1 MWRYF
6 FARFLVLYG
15 VVFTP
20 ISHGNHTDLAPITCC
35 LQCWLALLM
44 ALTDELAVGSKD
56 HFHIFV
62 SQLLG
67 NVLRICTCSQQCRRA
82 GVPDLVRIAVLN
94 TRALL
99 KTG

>member
-15 VVFTP
+15 AVFTP

-35 LQCWLALLM
+35 LQCWLALLIV
-44 ALTDELAVGSKD
+44 LTDELAVGSED

-62 SQLLG
+62 PQLLG
-67 NVLRICTCSQQCRRA
+67 DIPSIHSSSQQCRRA
-82 GVPDLVRIAVLN
+82 GVPDLVRVAVLN
-94 TRALL
+94 TRGLL